1 VKRIEDLLI
10 QFLEEVKSGK
20 TSLADCLN
28 RYPDMRR
35 ELEPLLRIALSIK
48 EPPDIRPSDSFRI
61 RARVNLMEHIHS
73 GRVVKRNGK
82 LTSWIAI
89 RQAWYA
95 GWLKTATI
103 LITAILVVS
112 ALGTGTAYASQGSTP
127 GDTLYVVKLGTEQ
140 VQRLLTTDNVEEV
153 YLELEFAGTRLEE
166 MESVALKRPGEITV
180 AVTGY
185 EQNLNMAIVRAE
197 EMKNGGVPTSI
208 LETLASAISSHLFI
222 LDELEDS
229 VPKTARDSISNAREI
244 AIYKYMKAL
253 RIMAEKDPL
262 RAAKINM
269 EAMQARIN
277 RAKIESEKDNT
288 REVKEALQ
296 QFEELRRFGEE
307 ISGIASGLGYD
318 TRAVDE
324 LNAKATA
331 GHLEALGYIY
341 GMVSEETK
349 GAVEEAMGTSVEE
362 HGQAVKG
369 LQEQGVLDDI
379 PVEPSLPDEIPDEVK
394 KKILKPDS
402 KNSEDGNKNG
412 NETGKG

>member
-1 VKRIEDLLI
+1 MKRIEDILI
-10 QFLEEVKSGK
+10 QCIEEVKSGK

>member
-1 VKRIEDLLI
+1 MKRIEDILI
-10 QFLEEVKSGK
+10 QCIEEVKSGK
-20 TSLADCLN
+20 ASLADCLN

-48 EPPDIRPSDSFRI
+48 EPPDIRPSDSFKI
-61 RARVNLMEHIHS
+61 RARVNLMDHIHA
-73 GRVVKRNGK
+73 GRVVKK
-82 LTSWIAI
+82 TSKSVSWAAI
-89 RQAWYA
+89 GRAWYA

-103 LITAILVVS
+103 VVSAILTIS
-112 ALGTGTAYASQGSTP
+112 ALGTGTAYASQASIP
-127 GDTLYVVKLGTEQ
+127 GDTLYAVKLGTEQ
-140 VQRLLTTDNVEEV
+140 VQRVLTTDNVEEV
-153 YLELEFAGTRLEE
+153 YLELGFAGTRLEE
-166 MESVALKRPGEITV
+166 MEAVALKRPGEITV

-185 EQNLNMAIVRAE
+185 EQNLNMAIARAE

-222 LDELEDS
+222 LDELEDC
-229 VPKTARDSISNAREI
+229 VPEAVKDSISNAREI
-244 AIYKYMKAL
+244 AIYEYMKVL
-253 RIMAEKDPL
+253 RIMAEKDSL
-262 RAAKINM
+262 GAAKINM

-307 ISGIASGLGYD
+307 ISGIARGLGYD

-402 KNSEDGNKNG
+402 KISEDGNKNG

>member
-1 VKRIEDLLI
+1 VKRIEDILI
-10 QFLEEVKSGK
+10 QCIEEVKSGK

-48 EPPDIRPSDSFRI
+48 EPPDIRPSDSFKI
-61 RARVNLMEHIHS
+61 RARVNLMEHIHA
-73 GRVVKRNGK
+73 GRVVKK
-82 LTSWIAI
+82 TSKSVSWVAI
-89 RQAWYA
+89 RRAWYA
-95 GWLKTATI
+95 GWLKTVTI
-103 LITAILVVS
+103 VIAAILAIS
-112 ALGTGTAYASQGSTP
+112 ALGTGTAYASQGSIP
-127 GDTLYVVKLGTEQ
+127 GDTLYAVKLGTEQ
-140 VQRLLTTDNVEEV
+140 VQRVLTTDNVEEV

-166 MESVALKRPGEITV
+166 MESVALRRPGEITV

-185 EQNLNMAIVRAE
+185 EQNLNMAIARAE

-229 VPKTARDSISNAREI
+229 VPEAVKDSISNAREI
-244 AIYKYMKAL
+244 AIYEHMKVL
-253 RIMAEKDPL
+253 RIMAEKDSL
-262 RAAKINM
+262 GAAKINM

-277 RAKIESEKDNT
+277 RAKTESEKDNT

-307 ISGIASGLGYD
+307 ISGIARGLGYD

-369 LQEQGVLDDI
+369 LQEQGVLNDI
-379 PVEPSLPDEIPDEVK
+379 PEEPPLPDEIPDEVK
-394 KKILKPDS
+394 KRILKPDS
-402 KNSEDGNKNG
+402 KNSEDGNENG

>member
-1 VKRIEDLLI
+1 MKRIEDILFQCI
-10 QFLEEVKSGK
+10 EEVKSGK

-48 EPPDIRPSDSFRI
+48 EPPDIRPSDSFKI
-61 RARVNLMEHIHS
+61 RARVNLMEHIYA
-73 GRVVKRNGK
+73 GRVVKK
-82 LTSWIAI
+82 TSKSVPWAAM

-95 GWLKTATI
+95 GWLKTTTI
-103 LITAILVVS
+103 VVS
-112 ALGTGTAYASQGSTP
+112 AILTISALGAGTAYASQASIP
-127 GDTLYVVKLGTEQ
+127 GDTLYAVKLGTEQ
-140 VQRLLTTDNVEEV
+140 VQRVLTTDNVKEI

-166 MESVALKRPGEITV
+166 MESVALKRPGEIAV
-180 AVTGY
+180 AVSGY
-185 EQNLNMAIVRAE
+185 EQNLNMAIARAE
-197 EMKNGGVPTSI
+197 EMENGGVPTSI

-229 VPKTARDSISNAREI
+229 LPEAVRDSISNAREI
-244 AIYKYMKAL
+244 AIYEHMQVL

-262 RAAKINM
+262 RAANINM

-277 RAKIESEKDNT
+277 RAKTESEKNNA

-307 ISGIASGLGYD
+307 ISGIARGLGYD

-369 LQEQGVLDDI
+369 LQEQDVLDDI
-379 PVEPSLPDEIPDEVK
+379 PMEPSLPDEIPDEVK

-402 KNSEDGNKNG
+402 KDSENGNK
-412 NETGKG
+412 TGKG